1 MCQSGIGGRRC
12 DQCLEG
18 FYNFTA
24 TGCTPCQ
31 CSEYALL
38 DDCDSDGQCTCPYGI
53 TGLRCEQCQENFYNI
68 SIDGC
73 TPCNC
78 DLNGSVSTACD
89 PTTGECTCIGGTV
102 GQDCSQCPDGFFQTD
117 GDIRDRCVRCTCMGR
132 TNECVQDNESYGLGW
147 ILSNFSSLCQ
157 YNPSDCDDGWT
168 IRTLDG
174 ELAAP
179 YGPR

>member
-1 MCQSGIGGRRC
+1 MCQPGVGGRRC
-12 DQCLEG
+12 NQCLEG

-31 CSEYALL
+31 CSEFALL
-38 DDCDSDGQCTCPYGI
+38 DDCDSDGQCTCPYGV
-53 TGLRCEQCQENFYNI
+53 TGQRCDLCQPNFYNI

-78 DLNGSVSTACD
+78 DLNGSVSSTCD
-89 PTTGECTCIGGTV
+89 PVTGECSCIGGTV
-102 GQDCSQCPDGFFQTD
+102 GLDCSQCPNGFFRTD
-117 GDIRDRCVRCTCMGR
+117 GTIRDQCVRCSCNGR
-132 TNECVQDNESYGLGW
+132 TSQCVEDTESYGLGSM
-147 ILSNFSSLCQ
+147 LSNFSSLCQ
-157 YNPSDCDDGWT
+157 LTPSDCDDGWT